1 MPDSRWAASHSL
13 ALCLQFP
20 AKSDAL
26 VGPGPKGRSQHLAAS
41 VVTNPVLVY
50 DITNSR
56 FWRTVQ
62 GKYFPKD
69 VGFSFHLVKS
79 LQCVFGKGGKL
90 KLDRMK
96 LLCWTM
102 RSVVKILSVL
112 DTFRFL
118 CPSVASPGVFI
129 VCCVRLHQ
137 TATPA
142 GSLWQ
147 KSTVSCSRTNSCP
160 LPPLQAQSRHNV
172 RALNKPPH
180 GDRLLKSNTLLDHF
194 NSQNKSFPLRRSQLL
209 QSN

>member
-1 MPDSRWAASHSL
+1 MLWLDL
-13 ALCLQFP
+13 AP
-20 AKSDAL
+20 R
-26 VGPGPKGRSQHLAAS
+26 GRSQHLAAS
-41 VVTNPVLVY
+41 VVTDPVLVY
-50 DITNSR
+50 DVTNSW

-69 VGFSFHLVKS
+69 VGFSFHIHLVKS
-79 LQCVFGKGGKL
+79 LKCVFGKGGKL

-129 VCCVRLHQ
+129 VCCARLHQ

-142 GSLWQ
+142 GSP
-147 KSTVSCSRTNSCP
+147 SAAPGRT
-160 LPPLQAQSRHNV
+160 
-172 RALNKPPH
+172 RAHCHRCRPSPDTTFGL
-180 GDRLLKSNTLLDHF
+180 
-194 NSQNKSFPLRRSQLL
+194 
-209 QSN
+209 

>member
-1 MPDSRWAASHSL
+1 MILWLDLAPEGGASTWLQVWSLTQCLFMTSQTVDSEE
-13 ALCLQFP
+13 QF
-20 AKSDAL
+20 
-26 VGPGPKGRSQHLAAS
+26 
-41 VVTNPVLVY
+41 
-50 DITNSR
+50 
-56 FWRTVQ
+56 Q

-142 GSLWQ
+142 GSPWQ
-147 KSTVSCSRTNSCP
+147 KSTVRSSRTNLCP

-172 RALNKPPH
+172 RALNKRPH

-194 NSQNKSFPLRRSQLL
+194 NFQNKSFPLRRSQLF